1 MALANSL
8 SSRLLCGPGNF
19 FIVVLVLHVLK
30 MSHLF
35 IPQARL
41 TLPEVPAILP
51 GTCEPLHGVGGRDGK
66 IFTRLGMFASRLN
79 AATVGQNTAVVAPE
93 QNEQ

>member
-1 MALANSL
+1 MWVWH
-8 SSRLLCGPGNF
+8 F
-19 FIVVLVLHVLK
+19 FVVVLVLHVLET
-30 MSHLF
+30 SFNFYPGL
-35 IPQARL
+35 QL
-41 TLPEVPAILP
+41 TLFRAPAILP
-51 GTCEPLHGVGGRDGK
+51 GTCDALHGVGGRDGK